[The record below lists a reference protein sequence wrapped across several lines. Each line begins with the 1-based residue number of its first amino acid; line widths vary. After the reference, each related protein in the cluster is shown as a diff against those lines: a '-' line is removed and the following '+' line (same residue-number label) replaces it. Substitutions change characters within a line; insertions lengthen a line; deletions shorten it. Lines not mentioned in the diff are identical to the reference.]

1 MVHGSLQA
9 GGYYIVSGGTLLI
22 WSLFHKSNFL
32 SFVRIPPIPLPHTKL
47 SKKKKWRWILFC
59 LFLFTEFIL
68 LFSTTTTVA
77 SSFWVVDLLTW
88 ISPSNRVI
96 YHHIL
101 FLRHLFPILNI
112 ILGRLVPLFFP
123 PSRELDQRVEKALME
138 KTKTLVNLA
147 DRQGKFLFA

>member
-32 SFVRIPPIPLPHTKL
+32 SFVRTPPIRLPTKL
-47 SKKKKWRWILFC
+47 SKKKWRWILFC

-68 LFSTTTTVA
+68 LFSSTTAA

-96 YHHIL
+96 YDHIL

-138 KTKTLVNLA
+138 KTKTLINLA